1 MRQYKVLVVDDETDM
16 LQVCKRILEEKSYVV
31 ATATDGPEALQL
43 LREEQVDVAVLD
55 LRLPSMS
62 GLDVMREALRI
73 NPNVAVLIITAQA
86 TMDTA
91 IQAVRDGAFD
101 LIPKP
106 FSASQLEV
114 AVDRSVN
121 YKQLQEQNQELQ
133 KELRA
138 AYQFVNV
145 VAESPQMSAVLDLVR
160 KVASTEANVLLRG
173 ESGTGKE
180 LIAQCLH
187 EASGR
192 NHGPFVPIDCA
203 SLPETLL
210 ESELFG
216 YEKGAFTGASAGRA
230 GLLESANGGTVFL
243 DEIGNVS
250 ANLQAKLLRLL
261 EERHYRRV
269 GGRTLVQVN
278 ARFISATNGFLEDM
292 VRRGTFREDL
302 FYRLNVVS
310 ICLPPLRD
318 RLADL
323 APLANMFLAQNPD
336 AAAKGIE
343 GISSAALL
351 MMQNY
356 HWPGNVRELKNVIW
370 RAVSLTESN
379 HITPLDLPQELL
391 DPANGSPRP
400 TGMFRQA
407 KQQAVQQFEG
417 GYLKQ
422 LLSETGGN
430 VSQAARQAGIKRPAL
445 HRLLQKHKLDPSQ
458 FRPRH

>member
-1 MRQYKVLVVDDETDM
+1 
-16 LQVCKRILEEKSYVV
+16 
-31 ATATDGPEALQL
+31 
-43 LREEQVDVAVLD
+43 
-55 LRLPSMS
+55 
-62 GLDVMREALRI
+62 
-73 NPNVAVLIITAQA
+73 
-86 TMDTA
+86 
-91 IQAVRDGAFD
+91 AFD

-138 AYQFVNV
+138 AYQFDNV

-180 LIAQCLH
+180 LIAHCLH
-187 EASGR
+187 QASGR
-192 NHGPFVPIDCA
+192 SHGPFVPIDCA

-216 YEKGAFTGASAGRA
+216 YEKGAFTGASTSRA
-230 GLLESANGGTVFL
+230 GLLESANGGTLFL

-250 ANLQAKLLRLL
+250 PNLQAKLLRLL
-261 EERHYRRV
+261 EERQYRRV

-292 VRRGTFREDL
+292 VRRGAFREDL

-310 ICLPPLRD
+310 VCLPPLRD

-336 AAAKGIE
+336 TAAKGIE

-379 HITPLDLPQELL
+379 QITPLDFPQELL
-391 DPANGSPRP
+391 NPGNGSFRP
-400 TGMFRQA
+400 AGMFRQA
-407 KQQAVQQFEG
+407 KQQAVQQFED

-422 LLSETGGN
+422 LLTETGGN
-430 VSQAARQAGIKRPAL
+430 VSQAARKAGIKRPAL

-458 FRPRH
+458 FRSRR